1 MLDRIQLLI
10 KSKNLTASK
19 FADEIGVQ
27 RSGISHILSG
37 RNKPSLEFIQKI
49 LSHFPEIRMEWLLN
63 GSGSMY
69 KELQLFN
76 ADILNAEEL
85 NKKEKIEL
93 NDEIKDSQTLIEDE
107 ETNALDEQY
116 TNNQIND
123 IPKINLPPI
132 LNKSIEK
139 IVVFYSDKTFSEYK
153 PENSH

>member
-27 RSGISHILSG
+27 RSGISHLLSG

-49 LSHFPEIRMEWLLN
+49 LSRFPELRIEWLIN
-63 GSGSMY
+63 GSGPMY
-69 KELQLFN
+69 KELQLFHTDVLAAEDLN
-76 ADILNAEEL
+76 KSDIPEL
-85 NKKEKIEL
+85 NE
-93 NDEIKDSQTLIEDE
+93 EIIDPTEVTDDIFEEDN
-107 ETNALDEQY
+107 TDQVTDNVID
-116 TNNQIND
+116 D
-123 IPKINLPPI
+123 IPKKDYTPT

-153 PENSH
+153 PE

>member
-49 LSHFPEIRMEWLLN
+49 LSRFPEIRMEWLLN
-63 GSGSMY
+63 GAGQMN
-69 KELQLFN
+69 KDLQLFHT
-76 ADILNAEEL
+76 DILTPDEL
-85 NKKEKIEL
+85 NKIEKNTL
-93 NDEIKDSQTLIEDE
+93 NDDMLDSQEVM
-107 ETNALDEQY
+107 
-116 TNNQIND
+116 ND
-123 IPKINLPPI
+123 SKADTQFSIPLSPT

-153 PENSH
+153 PEK